1 MKIAVVI
8 LNWNGQK
15 LLKEFLPS
23 VIRYSE
29 DATLY
34 VADNNS
40 TDDSIPLLK
49 KQFPTVQ
56 IIENTENGGY
66 AKGYNQALAS
76 VKEDIYVLLNND
88 VAVSENWLKP
98 IRQQFIQN
106 PKLVAAQP
114 KILDYTNRHYFEYA
128 GAAGGFIDRLGYPYC
143 RGRVFNTIE
152 RDEGQ
157 YDTNCTIF
165 WATGA
170 ALFVRKSSFWEVDG
184 FDEDL
189 FAHQEEIDLCWRL
202 QSRGGQIMYVG
213 NSKVF
218 HLGGGTL
225 TASNPKKTYYNFRN
239 TLLILLKNA
248 GGTSVYW
255 RIFQRLLWDAVAGI
269 HFLSQGKA
277 NHFLAIIQAHFGFYK
292 RFPSYLRKR
301 KKWSNRTKYWRVKSA
316 VYSYFIQKK
325 RTFNRL

>member
-225 TASNPKKTYYNFRN
+225 AASNPKKTYYNFRN

-277 NHFLAIIQAHFGFYK
+277 SHFWAIIQAHFGFYK